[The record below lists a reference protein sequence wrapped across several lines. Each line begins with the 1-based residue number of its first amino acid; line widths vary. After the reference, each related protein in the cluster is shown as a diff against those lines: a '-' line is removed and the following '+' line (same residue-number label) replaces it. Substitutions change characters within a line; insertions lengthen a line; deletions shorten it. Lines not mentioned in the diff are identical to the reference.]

1 MKKLQVKNNG
11 KTEDIIQA
19 LVHAVPGAITQ
30 VKNANLPEIIGLTG
44 GNCTEDAIR
53 TGKWIRQNVKYKADG
68 FPEQN
73 IQFPSS
79 LLRDPFT
86 GDCKSFS
93 LLYLSIM
100 AAAGYDGGL
109 RFASYQPSGQFTHV
123 YNFFLCN
130 GQKKA
135 FDACLKNLKESP
147 RHTNLKDMKI
157 NYIAGVPVVIEE
169 ADEITRPVRKIEG
182 INGAV
187 MYEYLDTGEQISGAD
202 FEAITGLRDRLNKA
216 WKKVKTKVGKDLNKV
231 WKGLKKIG
239 LAIPRSAAL
248 GAIEL
253 NFRAIAS
260 QLFRTQKKGKKAED
274 KLKEAWNRMGGDY
287 GKLNAAI
294 NRGRKRKPLFGGGKA
309 IKGVGAVD
317 PASIAAIA
325 AAATPIL
332 VVLFKAIKG
341 SGVKPEAGEVPP
353 AGDRGLIINPNDP
366 VAKAIA
372 AGKFVPSDPDGEDAT
387 AYIKSRGTVKVDSEG
402 NVVAQRPSGGGAGNL
417 LNPKNLLIFGGIG
430 VAAFLL
436 LNKKKK

>member
-1 MKKLQVKNNG
+1 MQKLEVKNNG

-30 VKNANLPEIIGLTG
+30 VKTANLVEIIGLTG
-44 GNCTEDAIR
+44 ANCTQDAIR

-79 LLRDPFT
+79 LLRNPFS
-86 GDCKSFS
+86 GDCKSIS
-93 LLYLSIM
+93 LLYLSLM
-100 AAAGYDGGL
+100 ATAGYDGGL

-130 GQKKA
+130 GQKKT

-147 RHTNLKDMKI
+147 KHTNIKDMKI

-169 ADEITRPVRKIEG
+169 ADEITRPVRKIRG
-182 INGAV
+182 INGV
-187 MYEYLDTGEQISGAD
+187 EMYEYMDTGEQISGLEY
-202 FEAITGLRDRLNKA
+202 EAISGLRDKLNKA
-216 WKKVKTKVGKDLNKV
+216 WKKVKKQVGKNLDKV

-248 GAIEL
+248 GTIEL
-253 NFRAIAS
+253 NFRGLAS
-260 QLFRTQKKGKKAED
+260 QMYRMQRKGKKQED
-274 KLKEAWNRMGGDY
+274 KLKEVWNRIGGDY

-294 NRGRKRKPLFGGGKA
+294 NRGRKRKPLFGGDKA
-309 IKGVGAVD
+309 IKGIGFD
-317 PASIAAIA
+317 PATITAIA
-325 AAATPIL
+325 ATAAPIL

-341 SGVKPEAGEVPP
+341 SGVKPEGEEVPP
-353 AGDRGLIINPNDP
+353 AGDQGIQVDASDP
-366 VAKAIA
+366 TAKAIA

-402 NVVAQRPSGGGAGNL
+402 NVVAQRPSEGSAGNL
-417 LNPKNLLIFGGIG
+417 LNPKLLLIFGGIG